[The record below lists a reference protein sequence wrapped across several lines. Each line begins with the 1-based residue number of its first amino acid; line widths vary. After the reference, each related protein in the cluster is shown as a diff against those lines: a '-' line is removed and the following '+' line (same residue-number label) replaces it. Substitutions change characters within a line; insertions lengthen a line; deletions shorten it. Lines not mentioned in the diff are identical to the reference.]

1 MASYVS
7 NLSEVHPRATI
18 GENVS
23 IGPFCVVGP
32 QVTLGDGC
40 ILDSHVVLTGK
51 TTIGRRN
58 RFWPN
63 VVVGG
68 EPQDRSWKPADTGI
82 VVGDDN
88 QFREGVTVHRGA
100 EKEDGITRIGH
111 RNMFM
116 ANCHVAHNCQI
127 SNDVILVN
135 GVLLGGHV
143 HVHDWAIVSGNSV
156 VHHFTTVGTVAFVG
170 GGFRVTVDVPPYM
183 LHAGSDDPKVVT
195 INLVGMKRRGI
206 DNASI
211 MAVKRAFKLLYR
223 EFKKIAQVREILQ
236 SEFPVFSPELET
248 LISFIERQQDGKL
261 GRGREALRGK
271 PVVGAPEPSSPAP
284 QPLRRAA

>member
-1 MASYVS
+1 MANYVS

-40 ILDSHVVLTGK
+40 VLDSHVVLAGK
-51 TTIGRRN
+51 TTIGKRN

-63 VVVGG
+63 VVIGG

-82 VVGDDN
+82 EIGDDN

-100 EKEDGITRIGH
+100 EKEDGVTRIGH

-116 ANCHVAHNCQI
+116 ANSHVAHNCHI
-127 SNDVILVN
+127 FNDVILVN

-143 HVHDWAIVSGNSV
+143 HVHDGAIVSGNSV
-156 VHHFTTVGTVAFVG
+156 VHHFTTLGTLAFVG

-206 DNASI
+206 SNESI
-211 MAVKRAFKLLYR
+211 GAVKRAFRLIYR
-223 EFKKIAQVREILQ
+223 EFKKIGQVREILE
-236 SEFPVFSPELET
+236 SEYPNFTPELET
-248 LISFIERQQDGKL
+248 LVGFIERQQDGKL
-261 GRGREALRGK
+261 GRGREVHRGK
-271 PVVGAPEPSSPAP
+271 PVVGTPEATPAP
-284 QPLRRAA
+284 KLRRAA

>member
-1 MASYVS
+1 MATYVS
-7 NLSEVHPRATI
+7 KLAEVHPRATI

-40 ILDSHVVLTGK
+40 VLDSHVVLTGK
-51 TTIGRRN
+51 TSIGRRN

-63 VVVGG
+63 VVIGG

-82 VVGDDN
+82 EIGDDN
-88 QFREGVTVHRGA
+88 LFREGVTVHRGA
-100 EKEDGITRIGH
+100 EKEDGVTRIGH

-116 ANCHVAHNCQI
+116 ANSHVAHNCRI
-127 SNDVILVN
+127 YNDVILVN

-156 VHHFTTVGTVAFVG
+156 VHHFASIGTVAFVG
-170 GGFRVTVDVPPYM
+170 GGYRVPNDVPPYM
-183 LHAGSDDPKVVT
+183 LHAGTDDPKVVT
-195 INLVGMKRRGI
+195 INLVGMRRRGI
-206 DNASI
+206 PEASI
-211 MAVKRAFKLLYR
+211 AAVKRAFKLLYR
-223 EFKKIAQVREILQ
+223 EFKKVEQVREILAA
-236 SEFPVFSPELET
+236 EYPVFPEELET
-248 LISFIERQQDGKL
+248 LISFIETQQDGKL

-271 PVVGAPEPSSPAP
+271 PTVATPDTPEAGSPRI
-284 QPLRRAA
+284 RRAA

>member
-7 NLSEVHPRATI
+7 NLAEVHPRAVL

-23 IGPFCVVGP
+23 VGPFCVVGP

-40 ILDSHVVLTGK
+40 VLDSHVVLTGK
-51 TTIGRRN
+51 TTVGKRN

-63 VVVGG
+63 VVIGG

-82 VVGDDN
+82 EIGDDN

-100 EKEDGITRIGH
+100 EKEDGVTRIGH

-116 ANCHVAHNCQI
+116 ANAHVAHNCRVR
-127 SNDVILVN
+127 NDVILVN

-143 HVHDWAIVSGNSV
+143 HVHDGATISGNTV
-156 VHHFTTVGTVAFVG
+156 VHHFATIGTVAFVSG
-170 GGFRVTVDVPPYM
+170 GCRVPNDVAPYM

-195 INLVGMKRRGI
+195 INIVGMRRRGI
-206 DNASI
+206 AEPSI
-211 MAVKRAFKLLYR
+211 AAVRRAYKLLYR
-223 EFKKIAQVREILQ
+223 EFKKVGEVRQIL
-236 SEFPVFSPELET
+236 SADYPALPDELET
-248 LISFIERQQDGKL
+248 LLSFIETQQDGKL

-271 PVVGAPEPSSPAP
+271 PTVATPDTPEAGSPR
-284 QPLRRAA
+284 LRYAA